1 MEGSS
6 VGRKLCTYIFFL
18 YPHLFTIYIVKLSY
32 DYPLDGDTLQVED
45 EEIKLLKFRKGDI
58 INVYEQDTSGW
69 YAITH
74 LYITICGVII
84 SNTIHSCDT
93 GGLANLMMKRCAL

>member
-1 MEGSS
+1 M
-6 VGRKLCTYIFFL
+6 RYIS
-18 YPHLFTIYIVKLSY
+18 ISY

-69 YAITH
+69 YEAIRLT
-74 LYITICGVII
+74 L
-84 SNTIHSCDT
+84 SNGSLSIVLIVTQV
-93 GGLANLMMKRCAL
+93 GW